1 MTRVLFLT
9 CHLAGSGHLVR
20 TLALAR
26 AVVARG
32 AAALV
37 ISGGRPL
44 AHLGAGGVD
53 LVQIPPL
60 GVRGLDFS
68 TLLRPDGTPAGDAY
82 MAARGAAIAAAI
94 GAFRPDALVTETY
107 PLGRRR
113 LGPEFEAAIGVARA
127 AAPRL
132 AVIASVRD
140 VPEPPSAPDR
150 LAAAAAARL
159 RALYDLVVV
168 HGDDAFLPLSASWPL
183 PADCVAMTR
192 HAGYVADPAPPSPG
206 PRGSEVLV
214 AAGGGARGGAML
226 DLAAR
231 AARLAARPW
240 RVLVGGADAAAE
252 AAALAARHPVPNLA
266 VEPARPDYRVLLA
279 RAAVSVSLAGYN
291 TVTDLTPLAT
301 PAILIPDETAGER
314 EQAIRAAALA
324 HLPGIAVLAADTA
337 PEALAA
343 LAEAMAGRPRP
354 PLPLTLDGAGRAAR
368 LILDT
373 ARRKAAA

>member
-37 ISGGRPL
+37 VSGGRPL
-44 AHLGAGGVD
+44 AHLEAGGVD

-60 GVRGLDFS
+60 WVRDLDFS
-68 TLLRPDGTPAGDAY
+68 TLLRPDGSPAGDAY
-82 MAARGAAIAAAI
+82 MAARGVAIAAAI

-113 LGPEFEAAIGVARA
+113 LGPEFEAAIGLARA

-140 VPEPPSAPDR
+140 VPEPPSAPER
-150 LAAAAAARL
+150 LAAAAARL
-159 RALYDLVVV
+159 RAVYDLVVV

-183 PADCVAMTR
+183 PADRAAMTR

-206 PRGSEVLV
+206 PRGPGVLV

-231 AARLAARPW
+231 AARHSARPW

-252 AAALAARHPVPNLA
+252 VVALAARHPAPNLT
-266 VEPARPDYRVLLA
+266 VEPARPDYRAILA

-291 TVTDLTPLAT
+291 TVTDLAPLAT
-301 PAILIPDETAGER
+301 PAILIPDQTAGER

-324 HLPGIAVLAADTA
+324 HLPGISVLAADTA
-337 PEALAA
+337 PAALAA
-343 LAEAMAGRPRP
+343 LAEAMAGHPRP
-354 PLPLTLDGAGRAAR
+354 PLPLALDGAGRAAR